1 MRHWKPG
8 TRRLLA
14 GALAASAGVAVLA
27 GFHRSSGDGGGAVV
41 KRPTQAE
48 RESWMTERE
57 LREVLRDDGPREFK

>member
-14 GALAASAGVAVLA
+14 GALAASAGVAVLTA
-27 GFHRSSGDGGGAVV
+27 FHTSPRDGGGAVV

-48 RESWMTERE
+48 RESWMSEQE
-57 LREVLRDDGPREFK
+57 LREVLRHDGPREFK